1 MGVYICVQDPRST
14 YRLKN
19 IEVHL
24 TRVPEFRFYQTDNTT
39 PLLYRHGGKKKKII
53 NNKQIC
59 ATFLYDCSFTGHET
73 LYTILYR
80 NSGLA
85 RIDSFKVWQTLLL
98 AEGMDHIIFDKIIID
113 RDDNNKDILFSAL
126 QRVCIFLFRSIYS
139 RINDPRQIRNISSR
153 YILSHIS
160 KFICSLISVGNRYM
174 NK

>member
-1 MGVYICVQDPRST
+1 MYICVQDPRST

-126 QRVCIFLFRSIYS
+126 QRIFVYFFFDQFILELTIRGKLEIFLVGIFYHTS
-139 RINDPRQIRNISSR
+139 QSSFV
-153 YILSHIS
+153 L
-160 KFICSLISVGNRYM
+160 
-174 NK
+174 

>member
-1 MGVYICVQDPRST
+1 MWVCT
-14 YRLKN
+14 YACRILDLRTDLKTSRYT
-19 IEVHL
+19 L
-24 TRVPEFRFYQTDNTT
+24 RVFLNSDSIKLII
-39 PLLYRHGGKKKKII
+39 PLLCYRHGGGKKKII